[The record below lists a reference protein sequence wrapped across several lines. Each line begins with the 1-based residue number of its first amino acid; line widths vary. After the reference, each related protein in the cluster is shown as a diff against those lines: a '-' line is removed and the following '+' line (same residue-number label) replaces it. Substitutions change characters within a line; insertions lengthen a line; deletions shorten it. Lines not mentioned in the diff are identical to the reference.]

1 MGSPPLTQPSRPLT
15 WLGVATRGCG
25 EDLWG
30 EAEPRASMAPTPV
43 PDPARRCRSRSGA
56 GLLRPPPS
64 SRGSLPSRSVL
75 SRSRDFLCR

>member
-1 MGSPPLTQPSRPLT
+1 MGSPYLSLPPQPLT
-15 WLGVATRGCG
+15 WLGVATKGCG

-30 EAEPRASMAPTPV
+30 EAEPRASKAPTPV
-43 PDPARRCRSRSGA
+43 PDPARRCRSGSGA

-64 SRGSLPSRSVL
+64 SRGSLPSRSLL